1 MIPRDVRLAVS
12 LVALASPALADG
24 SALAGR
30 KIVLDPGHA
39 VVSAT
44 GTVVN
49 PGAVGRTR
57 VHERDVALAVA
68 ETLAALLRTDGADV
82 YLTRSSTSP
91 WREGRT
97 QDEDNQARAEYANS
111 VGADLFLRIHCNWD
125 ANPRRRGRLTLYYR
139 EDDKPLAMQMQSALV
154 KHLGGP
160 DQGVQ
165 RRWLVG
171 FAHAKM
177 ASVLVE
183 LGYLSNRQ
191 EERQL
196 ASLRFQSRAADA
208 IRDGLLAAAGNTAMS
223 AATDKKPFHVKQ

>member
-1 MIPRDVRLAVS
+1 MTLRAVCLLLS
-12 LVALASPALADG
+12 CLALASPAAAGG
-24 SALAGR
+24 SVLAGR

-39 VVSAT
+39 VRSTT

-49 PGAVGRTR
+49 PGAVGRRR
-57 VHERDVALAVA
+57 VRERDVALSIA
-68 ETLAALLRTDGADV
+68 ETLAALLRADGADV
-82 YLTRSSTSP
+82 YLTRTSTSP

-111 VGADLFLRIHCNWD
+111 VGADLFVRIHCNWD

-139 EDDKPLAMQMQSALV
+139 EGDRPLANRLQSALI

-160 DQGVQ
+160 DHGVQ

-196 ASLRFQSRAADA
+196 ASPRFQARAARA
-208 IRDGLLAAAGNTAMS
+208 IRDGLLAAAANGAM
-223 AATDKKPFHVKQ
+223 FHVKQ